1 MQEDGREYDPADMFG
16 QWLHSAKDVFVP
28 KYSNMYTGKI
38 RPMLPSSTSYTGQ
51 MYIGDEEQCGA
62 SQRFIVP
69 APCSQV
75 RYMALGLPF
84 CTCILCMTVTFTYL
98 FNPLCCA
105 GNFIDHFSGQVE
117 LNDF

>member
-16 QWLHSAKDVFVP
+16 QWLHSAKDVFIP

-69 APCSQV
+69 APCSPV

-84 CTCILCMTVTFTYL
+84 CTYTLYDSYVYL
-98 FNPLCCA
+98 LIQPCL
-105 GNFIDHFSGQVE
+105 
-117 LNDF
+117 LRR